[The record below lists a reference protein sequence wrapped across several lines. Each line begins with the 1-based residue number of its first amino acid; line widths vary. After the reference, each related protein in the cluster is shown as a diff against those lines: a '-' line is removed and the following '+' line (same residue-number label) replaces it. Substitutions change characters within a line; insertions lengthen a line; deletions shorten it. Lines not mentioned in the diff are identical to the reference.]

1 MPGEASITD
10 EWLTFVN
17 RVTAEVRRDF
27 PGVYIA
33 TNGYAN
39 RNLPPEGVQ
48 LDDHTVIMFA
58 AIWSCTL
65 HGYDDDHCWQKVQ
78 QGQML
83 RRWCELCKNVWIY
96 GYNYQAHLFN
106 SYYCNVYLG
115 GYDLPPYEGD
125 DALYLETYGQAIYD
139 FAVNTWCWPYRN
151 VVVNMKWNDA
161 WLAHMDCDGDGKLD
175 RHFGYPS
182 YIGSGAWETNH
193 QSGTNVYDGV
203 EYRWNYFVK
212 IVAAPSDA
220 TLINGIWYDAS
231 GVEIGPVIWNEFAII
246 EEVYN
251 DQYTGEHGLVF
262 KSPVRA
268 GLGDWEY

>member
-1 MPGEASITD
+1 MKKALLIVAVLAFGLVGNSAGQDCTTIKEGIWYSPTHYLAG
-10 EWLTFVN
+10 
-17 RVTAEVRRDF
+17 
-27 PGVYIA
+27 
-33 TNGYAN
+33 
-39 RNLPPEGVQ
+39 NL
-48 LDDHTVIMFA
+48 L
-58 AIWSCTL
+58 
-65 HGYDDDHCWQKVQ
+65 KV
-78 QGQML
+78 GFD
-83 RRWCELCKNVWIY
+83 IY

-106 SYYCNVYLG
+106 SYYCNAYLG

-268 GLGDWEY
+268 GLGD